1 MKKLFV
7 LFFLSLAFFANAQL
21 LNTTP
26 KFVLETSNS
35 VTITA
40 DATKGNKALLNFT
53 GDVFVHLGLIT
64 SVSANSSAWQY
75 VPSFSVWTGTDPRI
89 KATSLGNNQWSF
101 TITGGLRSYFGV
113 TNGSEKIYKIAI
125 LFRNSAGTKLA
136 NEDGSD
142 MYVNIYDNQF
152 YAKIDTPLSQPLYVP
167 QFETIKKT
175 LGDTLFVNA
184 KSSENATLSFYFNDT
199 LLKTATNTSSLSAF
213 KKINKT
219 GTQKLLVIGNN
230 GTTTS
235 KDSLSFLVYGEM
247 NLQDVPAGMV
257 DGVNYHAGDTSVTLV
272 LYAPKKTNVSV
283 IGDFNNWTASL
294 PYVMNLS
301 KDTTRF
307 WLKING
313 LTPGVEYAYQ
323 YVIDDNIKVADY
335 NTEKVLDPNNDS
347 YIPAATY
354 PNLKPYPTGKTT
366 GIVSVLQTAKPNYV
380 WKDAG
385 FVRPNKKN
393 LIIYELLIRDF
404 VQKQNFQTLKDS
416 LTYLKN
422 LGVNAIELMPFSEF
436 EGNNSWGYN
445 PNFFFAPDKY
455 YGTETAIKE
464 FIDAAH
470 AKGIA
475 VIMDMVLNHVFNS
488 SPLAQMY
495 WNSAAGTPAANNPWL
510 NVTATHPFNVG
521 NDFNHESAATK
532 KLVSRVVNH
541 WLTKYHIDGFR
552 WDLSKGFTQK
562 NNPTDVNAWGLYDAS
577 RIAIWKNI
585 YDTMQKASVNSYCIL
600 EHFADNTEEKELADY
615 GMLLWG
621 NANYNFGQSAMGFPT
636 DASINY
642 ANANGRS
649 WNQQHLVTYMESHDE
664 ERLMYKNLNYGN
676 SGSGYNTRDVNTA
689 LKRMELAA
697 AFWALTPGPKSMWQ
711 FGELGYDLSI
721 NTCPDLTIN
730 NNCRLSDK
738 PIKWDYFTNPNRKAL
753 YNAYAQFLKL
763 RNNPSYTTDFST
775 GRYTMNG
782 GGLFKSLQINGDSI
796 KLVLMGNFDV
806 SAQTSNVSFPSD
818 GFWYNVYN
826 NKYIPVLNG
835 TASVSLQAGEYQVY
849 TNKNIS
855 TAVITDILNV
865 NLPELNM
872 VSNIYPN
879 PLRTSA
885 NFVYQLPES
894 GNVQIH
900 AYNMNGE
907 DCGLLYSGY
916 QFKGTQ
922 KFVIQKNQSM
932 QMPGLYFI
940 SIIQNQKQ
948 KINKLLITN

>member
-1 MKKLFV
+1 
-7 LFFLSLAFFANAQL
+7 
-21 LNTTP
+21 
-26 KFVLETSNS
+26 
-35 VTITA
+35 
-40 DATKGNKALLNFT
+40 
-53 GDVFVHLGLIT
+53 
-64 SVSANSSAWQY
+64 
-75 VPSFSVWTGTDPRI
+75 
-89 KATSLGNNQWSF
+89 
-101 TITGGLRSYFGV
+101 
-113 TNGSEKIYKIAI
+113 
-125 LFRNSAGTKLA
+125 
-136 NEDGSD
+136 
-142 MYVNIYDNQF
+142 
-152 YAKIDTPLSQPLYVP
+152 
-167 QFETIKKT
+167 
-175 LGDTLFVNA
+175 
-184 KSSENATLSFYFNDT
+184 
-199 LLKTATNTSSLSAF
+199 
-213 KKINKT
+213 
-219 GTQKLLVIGNN
+219 
-230 GTTTS
+230 
-235 KDSLSFLVYGEM
+235 
-247 NLQDVPAGMV
+247 
-257 DGVNYHAGDTSVTLV
+257 
-272 LYAPKKTNVSV
+272 
-283 IGDFNNWTASL
+283 
-294 PYVMNLS
+294 
-301 KDTTRF
+301 
-307 WLKING
+307 
-313 LTPGVEYAYQ
+313 
-323 YVIDDNIKVADY
+323 
-335 NTEKVLDPNNDS
+335 
-347 YIPAATY
+347 
-354 PNLKPYPTGKTT
+354 
-366 GIVSVLQTAKPNYV
+366 
-380 WKDAG
+380 
-385 FVRPNKKN
+385 
-393 LIIYELLIRDF
+393 
-404 VQKQNFQTLKDS
+404 
-416 LTYLKN
+416 
-422 LGVNAIELMPFSEF
+422 
-436 EGNNSWGYN
+436 
-445 PNFFFAPDKY
+445 
-455 YGTETAIKE
+455 
-464 FIDAAH
+464 
-470 AKGIA
+470 
-475 VIMDMVLNHVFNS
+475 
-488 SPLAQMY
+488 
-495 WNSAAGTPAANNPWL
+495 
-510 NVTATHPFNVG
+510 
-521 NDFNHESAATK
+521 
-532 KLVSRVVNH
+532 
-541 WLTKYHIDGFR
+541 
-552 WDLSKGFTQK
+552 
-562 NNPTDVNAWGLYDAS
+562 VNAWGLYDAS

-676 SGSGYNTRDVNTA
+676 TGSGYSTRDVNTA

-753 YNAYAQFLKL
+753 YNAYAQFLKF

-782 GGLFKSLQINGDSI
+782 GGLFKSMQMNGDSI
-796 KLVLMGNFDV
+796 KLVVMGNFDV
-806 SAQTSNVSFPSD
+806 STQTSNVSFPSD

-835 TASVSLQAGEYQVY
+835 TASITLQAGEYQVY

-872 VSNIYPN
+872 ISSIYPN